1 MSECKFIVVAKGND
15 IKISNA
21 VSKAM
26 FDING
31 HEVDVSEITNNK
43 LSLATVYNMK
53 LNEERQFI
61 SHDFLVFMH
70 ADVTFDVKQ
79 FLNHVE
85 QCKCKY
91 DVMGLCGTSTMNVS
105 QSPLNWWTGS
115 NPTPTSKWGCVT
127 HGELGDKKSFFNSH
141 SPDITDHE
149 AACIDG
155 LCIVFGPKVIE
166 SGMTFD
172 EQFTYDFYDTD
183 ISFQTVLKYKLKL
196 GVIVEQSLQHYSV
209 GKSILTKDFLSHE
222 IDFRKKWSLEIPP
235 NSPIRQMLSQS
246 S

>member
-1 MSECKFIVVAKGND
+1 MSKFKFVVVSKDKD

-155 LCIVFGPKVIE
+155 LCIVFGPKAIE
-166 SGMTFD
+166 SGMPFD

-183 ISFQTVLKYKLKL
+183 ISFQTVLKHKLKL

>member
-1 MSECKFIVVAKGND
+1 MSKFKFVVVSKDND
-15 IKISNA
+15 IKIHNA

-79 FLNHVE
+79 FLNHVD

-141 SPDITDHE
+141 SPDTTDHE

-155 LCIVFGPKVIE
+155 LCIVFGPKAIE

>member
-1 MSECKFIVVAKGND
+1 MSKFKFVVVSKDND

-155 LCIVFGPKVIE
+155 LCIVFGPKAIE

-209 GKSILTKDFLSHE
+209 GKSILTKEFLSHE

>member
-1 MSECKFIVVAKGND
+1 MSKFKFVVVSKDND
-15 IKISNA
+15 IKIRNA

-91 DVMGLCGTSTMNVS
+91 DVIGLCGTSTMNVS

-141 SPDITDHE
+141 SPDTTDHE

-155 LCIVFGPKVIE
+155 L
-166 SGMTFD
+166 
-172 EQFTYDFYDTD
+172 
-183 ISFQTVLKYKLKL
+183 
-196 GVIVEQSLQHYSV
+196 
-209 GKSILTKDFLSHE
+209 
-222 IDFRKKWSLEIPP
+222 
-235 NSPIRQMLSQS
+235 
-246 S
+246 

>member
-1 MSECKFIVVAKGND
+1 MSKFKFVVVSKGND